1 MRTLTLP
8 SGQTI
13 PILGMGTWQMGEN
26 PKHRQ
31 REIDALRR
39 GFELGLSLIDTAEM
53 YGEGGAEE
61 VIGQALLSG
70 KADASRRS
78 DLFLVSK
85 VYPHNASKRGAIA
98 ACERSLKRLNTD
110 YLDLYLLHWRS
121 SIPLAETLDAFQT
134 LQQSGKIRSYGVS
147 NFAVKDM
154 EAASHQPGG
163 SGITTN
169 QVLYNLMRRGIEWD
183 LLPWCRQH
191 QMPIMAY
198 SPIEQGRLLTHPILK
213 AMAQSRNVTAAQVAI
228 AWLLH
233 QDHVI
238 VIPKSSRIDH
248 VEQNRAALDLQLS
261 GDELNTLNAAFS
273 SPTQPTPLEML

>member
-1 MRTLTLP
+1 
-8 SGQTI
+8 
-13 PILGMGTWQMGEN
+13 MGTWQMGEN

-238 VIPKSSRIDH
+238 VIPKSSRIEH

-261 GDELNTLNAAFS
+261 GDELNRLNAAFS

>member
-53 YGEGGAEE
+53 YGEGGAED

-121 SIPLAETLDAFQT
+121 SIPLPETLDAFQT

-147 NFAVKDM
+147 NFAVKEM
-154 EAASHQPGG
+154 EAAIHQPGG

-261 GDELNTLNAAFS
+261 GDELNRLNAAFS